1 MAMTVSVRIS
11 DGKRNTDAAVSP
23 RGESKFCQCEQCGK
37 RIPKSDYDLYGCV
50 CSDCAI
56 ENL

>member
-11 DGKRNTDAAVSP
+11 DGKRNKGEAASP
-23 RGESKFCQCEQCGK
+23 RGESKLCQCEQCGK

>member
-11 DGKRNTDAAVSP
+11 DGKRNTGAAVSP
-23 RGESKFCQCEQCGK
+23 RGESKFCQCEQSGK
-37 RIPKSDYDLYGCV
+37 LITKFDYDLNGCV